1 MKKIALFLGEVIL
14 LLVFVGVGGC
24 SQSQLQPQVKSKGA
38 STALSQAQP
47 PAVKKGE
54 EAHRVAKPEAKGL
67 KLAKVT
73 KEKTSKA
80 EEAQGAELYV
90 PEVKPMKPAECGR
103 CHTSVYKTLLNEG
116 GKHKFDCTNCHQVFH
131 VFRAAEIWDQIVP
144 KCVRCHGYYHG
155 EKAPILKDCQ
165 KCHVEGHAPKRIPP
179 GDILDL
185 NCDKCHPKILA
196 EMKQFPSKHSEQKCS
211 LCHHTK
217 HGYIPSCME
226 CHEPHV
232 ASLTTNQQCLEC
244 HPVHSP
250 TRPMVFKADTSNEI
264 CSACHSDEV
273 DKLAANKSKHHNV
286 ACVECHTK
294 HGYIPKCQE
303 CHEQPH
309 SEALLKK
316 FPNCLDCHI
325 DPHNLPT
332 KGTVTNVSTSG
343 KK

>member
-1 MKKIALFLGEVIL
+1 MFLAGVIL
-14 LLVFVGVGGC
+14 SLVLVGVGGC
-24 SQSQLQPQVKSKGA
+24 SQPQVQPQVKSKPA
-38 STALSQAQP
+38 SKMVVPQPSVVEKQEAQ
-47 PAVKKGE
+47 VKAEPKKE
-54 EAHRVAKPEAKGL
+54 IKVAKAVTQEEVSKP
-67 KLAKVT
+67 KV
-73 KEKTSKA
+73 KEKQES
-80 EEAQGAELYV
+80 EELYV

-103 CHTSVYKTLLNEG
+103 CHINVYKTLLNEG

-144 KCVRCHGYYHG
+144 KCTRCHGYYHG
-155 EKAPILKDCQ
+155 EEGILKDCQ
-165 KCHVEGHAPKRIPP
+165 KCHIEAHAPKRIPL

-185 NCDKCHPKILA
+185 NCGKCHPKIIG
-196 EMKQFPSKHSEQKCS
+196 EMKQFPSKHSQQKCS

-232 ASLTTNQQCLEC
+232 ASLKTNQQCLEC

-250 TRPMVFKADTSNEI
+250 TRPMIFKAGTSNEI

-273 DKLAANKSKHHNV
+273 ERLAANKSKHHNV
-286 ACVECHTK
+286 ACVDCHTK

-309 SEALLKK
+309 GQTLLKK

-332 KGTVTNVSTSG
+332 KGKTTKVSAKG
-343 KK
+343 K